1 MRESEETSSRPQ
13 KISAA
18 GETFRPSSEFPDAIS
33 EGTPLNSII
42 YVIGLI
48 VVVMVVLSFFG
59 LR

>member
-1 MRESEETSSRPQ
+1 M
-13 KISAA
+13 
-18 GETFRPSSEFPDAIS
+18 
-33 EGTPLNSII
+33 NSII